1 MTIKKGFSYLGSNKH
16 QQWFIIQQV
25 SMKQWVAMCFTH
37 TLNYVIGEFP
47 SFTFNS
53 IDMSNQ
59 EWIELHEFKVG
70 DKVAFRQA
78 MFSILKY
85 GEIR

>member
-1 MTIKKGFSYLGSNKH
+1 
-16 QQWFIIQQV
+16 
-25 SMKQWVAMCFTH
+25 MKQWVAMCFTYPVSH
-37 TLNYVIGEFP
+37 TYGGVP
-47 SFTFNS
+47 SFTYNS

-59 EWIELHEFKVG
+59 EWGELHEFMLG

-85 GEIR
+85 GEVR